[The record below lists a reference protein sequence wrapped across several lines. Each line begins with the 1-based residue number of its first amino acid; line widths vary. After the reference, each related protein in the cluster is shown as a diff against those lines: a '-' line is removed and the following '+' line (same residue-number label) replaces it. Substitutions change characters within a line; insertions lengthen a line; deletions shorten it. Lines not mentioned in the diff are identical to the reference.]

1 MERKL
6 ILLFIVICFSFSS
19 VFAQLNKVQV
29 DSLSYVNYYIDTLV
43 FDKQNSLLLPF
54 FDKYH
59 ELLQTKKGNINIV
72 HLGSSHVQA
81 GTMSHAIRRDLLFSS
96 PDLIGPRGMI
106 FPYGVAN
113 KCNNPHDY
121 RTKRSCEFSLI
132 RCVYKEHTTPLGLCG
147 LAVYVENHPAEFK
160 VTMTD
165 PDLQFCTDRI
175 VLLGESTDSTAIPLI
190 RVDTTCFYPEIRD
203 FESRRFVF
211 NNVNVTDSFVVVI
224 PCDTGQRFAVTGIF
238 LDNDAP
244 GVTFHSLGANGA
256 SLSDYLRCP
265 YYEKDLELIQPDM
278 VIFGIGINDAFG
290 PNFDTL
296 AFANKY
302 RQLIQKVKNVN
313 PECAFVFITN
323 NDAFKRISRRKY
335 IDVHNNV
342 LAQHVFYRL
351 AAETK
356 GAVWDQFAIM
366 GGERSMNLWRTDG
379 YAQNDRVHFTVKG
392 YQLLGN
398 LFFNAF
404 VDAYNKKFHQ
414 KD

>member
-6 ILLFIVICFSFSS
+6 ILLFIVICFGFSS

-29 DSLSYVNYYIDTLV
+29 DSLSYVNYKIDTLV

-54 FDKYH
+54 FDKYN
-59 ELLQTKKGNINIV
+59 ELLQTKTGNINIV

-81 GTMSHAIRRDLLFSS
+81 GTLSHTIRRDLLLSS

-113 KCNNPHDY
+113 KCNNPQDY

-132 RCVYKEHTTPLGLCG
+132 RCVYKEHTTPLGLSG
-147 LAVYVENHPAEFK
+147 VAVYVENHPAEFK

-165 PDLQFCTDRI
+165 PDLEFCTDRI
-175 VLLGESTDSTAIPLI
+175 ILLGESSDNAVIPLI
-190 RVDTTCFYPEIRD
+190 KVDTTCFYPEIQD

-211 NNVNVTDSFVVVI
+211 NNVNVTDSFVVVL
-224 PCDTGQRFAVTGIF
+224 PCDTNQRFAVTGIF

-265 YYEKDLELIQPDM
+265 YYEQDLKLLRPDM
-278 VIFGIGINDAFG
+278 VIFGIGINDAFAQD
-290 PNFDTL
+290 FDTL
-296 AFANKY
+296 SFADKY

-323 NDAFKRISRRKY
+323 NDAFKRVSRRKY
-335 IDVHNNV
+335 IDVYNNV
-342 LAQHVFYRL
+342 LVQHVFYRL

-404 VDAYNKKFHQ
+404 VDAYNEKFHQ
-414 KD
+414 AD